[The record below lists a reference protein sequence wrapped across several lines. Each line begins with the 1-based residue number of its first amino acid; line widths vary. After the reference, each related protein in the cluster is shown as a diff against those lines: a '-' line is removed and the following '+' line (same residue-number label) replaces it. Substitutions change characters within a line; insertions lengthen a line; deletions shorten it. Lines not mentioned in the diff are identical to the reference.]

1 MKNYLLLD
9 GQGSRVHCYERR
21 HRFWLVGVRELS
33 SIGHLCRCED
43 MRPHVVVHQAM
54 NTHERRGR
62 CVASAEAWL
71 LVAVV
76 DKDDMRHVSD
86 AHEDRTPPLASSHRF
101 LKVRARRKHDY
112 RGHVYEAWVG
122 QVHVWVGLG
131 KKQQSPWAREKSTS
145 GGGWGEG
152 GFHETWL

>member
-1 MKNYLLLD
+1 M
-9 GQGSRVHCYERR
+9 
-21 HRFWLVGVRELS
+21 GVRELS

-43 MRPHVVVHQAM
+43 MRPHVVHQAM
-54 NTHERRGR
+54 NTHDHH
-62 CVASAEAWL
+62 VASAEAWL

-122 QVHVWVGLG
+122 QVHGWVGRG
-131 KKQQSPWAREKSTS
+131 KKQQSPWAREKGTS
-145 GGGWGEG
+145 GGGMG
-152 GFHETWL
+152 GGRVS